1 MDINIITAY
10 PLWYLLLCM
19 MAGVLASMALYFR
32 ERHNEFPV
40 WLKRLL
46 GVNRFLLVS
55 IIAFL
60 LLSPLLKQVS
70 FKSEKPI
77 IVFAQDNSLSV
88 VLGSDSSFY
97 KDAYRDAL
105 NTMLDELHTDYEL
118 SLFTFGEEVNAI
130 SGYSYDSLGFSE
142 KLSDMSSLFDV
153 MDVRFFNRNTA
164 ALIIAGD
171 GIYNQGLNPVYRAS
185 GSSYPIY
192 TIALGDTAI
201 RRDVYLKRVHYNRI
215 AYQGNDF
222 PLELIVNASKFA
234 GSMLTLSVS
243 EKGETIFSR
252 QIQVN
257 GNNFSKTLRIRL
269 TAGEAGIHHYIV
281 RITSN
286 RKEITRENNRYDL
299 FIDVLKSKQKILIL
313 ANSPHPD
320 ITAIKDAIGS
330 KLNYEVEDY
339 LANKFNG
346 PLQEYSLLIMH
357 QMPSSGPASGRLL
370 NEARRAGVP
379 ILFIVGSQTDLAAFN
394 AQKAGMQINA
404 YNRFEMNE
412 HTVVMNN
419 EFTLFSISDETMSLI
434 PELPPL
440 HVRFARYNVFNSA
453 SVLFYQKAGSIVS
466 NEPACLFYQARD
478 RKTGIIAGTGLWRWR
493 MKSWLITGDHAAFNE
508 IINKSIRFLA
518 VKEDKRQFRVNVPAN
533 IPEYIAVELNAELYN
548 DSYDPINEPDVAL
561 EITDDT
567 GNTYDFVFG
576 RSAEGY
582 SLNAGNFPVGT
593 YSFRANTRIGED
605 VYTDEGGF
613 TVTPVIVEQTSLRA
627 AHDVLEELAVK
638 NDGSMLAIEQ
648 LDKLPELLRERGD
661 IKAVL
666 HAEKKFIEFIDIWWI
681 LLTVLALLGLEW
693 FLRKWSGSY

>member
-1 MDINIITAY
+1 MDLNIITAY
-10 PLWYLLLCM
+10 PLWYILLCI
-19 MAGVLASMALYFR
+19 MAGILASMALYYH
-32 ERHNEFPV
+32 ERDNEFPA

-60 LLSPLLKQVS
+60 LLSPLLKVVS
-70 FKSEKPI
+70 HQSEKPI
-77 IVFAQDNSLSV
+77 IVFAHDNSMSV
-88 VLGSDSSFY
+88 VLGDDSAFY
-97 KDAYRDAL
+97 RGEYMDEL
-105 NTMLDELHTDYEL
+105 NAMLEDLHTDYEL

-130 SGYSYDSLGFSE
+130 AGYSFDSLTFSE
-142 KLSDMSSLFDV
+142 KLSDMSALFDI
-153 MDVRFFNRNTA
+153 MDVRFSNRNTG

-171 GIYNQGLNPVYRAS
+171 GIYNHGLNPVYRAS
-185 GSSYPIY
+185 GASYPIY
-192 TIALGDTAI
+192 TIALGDTAV

-222 PLELIVNASKFA
+222 PLELIVNASKFS
-234 GSMLTLSVS
+234 GSVLTLSVS
-243 EKGETIFSR
+243 EAGKTLFTR
-252 QIQVN
+252 QIRVN
-257 GNNFSKTLRIRL
+257 GNNFSKTLRINL
-269 TAGEAGIHHYIV
+269 TAGEAGTHHYV
-281 RITSN
+281 VNITSN
-286 RKEITRENNRYDL
+286 RKEITKENNHYDL

-330 KLNYEVEDY
+330 NLNYEVEDY
-339 LANKFNG
+339 LADKFSG
-346 PLQEYSLLIMH
+346 PLQEYSLLILH
-357 QMPSSGPASGRLL
+357 QMPSSTPASGRLL

-379 ILFIVGSQTDLAAFN
+379 ILFIVGPQTDLGAFN

-404 YNRFEMNE
+404 YNRRGMNE
-412 HTVVMNN
+412 LTPVMNN

-434 PELPPL
+434 PQLPPL
-440 HVRFARYNVFNSA
+440 YVRFARYNVFNSA
-453 SVLFYQKAGSIVS
+453 SILFYQKAGSIVS
-466 NEPACLFYQARD
+466 SDPAYLFNQAED

-508 IINKSIRFLA
+508 IINKSIQFLA

-533 IPEYIAVELNAELYN
+533 TPEYIAVELNAELYN
-548 DSYDPINEPDVAL
+548 DSYEPVNEPDVGL
-561 EITDDT
+561 EITDDA

-593 YSFRANTRIGED
+593 YSFRANTRIGEH

-613 TVTPVIVEQTSLRA
+613 TVSPVIVEQTSLRA
-627 AHDVLEELAVK
+627 AHDLLEELAVK
-638 NDGSMLAIEQ
+638 NYGSMLAVEQ
-648 LDKLPELLRERGD
+648 LDSLPEILKERGD
-661 IKAVL
+661 VKPLL

-681 LLTVLALLGLEW
+681 LLIVLALLGLEW